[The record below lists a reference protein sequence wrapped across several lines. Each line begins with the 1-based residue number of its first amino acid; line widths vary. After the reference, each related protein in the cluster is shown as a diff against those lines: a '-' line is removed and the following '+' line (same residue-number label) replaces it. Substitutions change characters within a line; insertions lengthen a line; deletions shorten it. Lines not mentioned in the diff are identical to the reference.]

1 MNVALISRT
10 NCESTTVCT
19 TYISKSV
26 LACEHTAVMWQ
37 MLVASFV
44 WGILV
49 CAAKECEEAWMLQTS
64 ERLLAPL
71 GAKGP
76 SLQVKV
82 EANPTMAAEGGSQGP
97 HIHTFHA
104 EHYLVQNQ
112 GSFSF
117 WHLSGL
123 NAEASKKVPVN
134 VQIFAHYSGH
144 NSYLNG
150 LLVVNSDEGRQ
161 PTALEMTSE
170 DCRWR
175 ARIGSDWHYV
185 DGPEHLS
192 AFRLAGD
199 RQLRVEMLTQKEVL
213 KVAHLYTMCKPGHH
227 INVKVIMFS
236 QEHVSL
242 VQGQLSRRH
251 ATKPTVAMVSDIE
264 QRVRDQEFLMNKSWT
279 ELGGTFGAS
288 AYLNQVNEYPSAFLK
303 SCSAE
308 DETKA
313 RRTCSKFLGQ
323 QDPRPDP
330 KEIMFKEHFAQFQ
343 RIFQDCIFD
352 VCLGGGE
359 IAAELA
365 AEYVRT
371 PFGDRSAK

>member
-1 MNVALISRT
+1 M
-10 NCESTTVCT
+10 
-19 TYISKSV
+19 
-26 LACEHTAVMWQ
+26 
-37 MLVASFV
+37 
-44 WGILV
+44 
-49 CAAKECEEAWMLQTS
+49 
-64 ERLLAPL
+64 
-71 GAKGP
+71 
-76 SLQVKV
+76 
-82 EANPTMAAEGGSQGP
+82 
-97 HIHTFHA
+97 
-104 EHYLVQNQ
+104 
-112 GSFSF
+112 
-117 WHLSGL
+117 
-123 NAEASKKVPVN
+123 N

-279 ELGGTFGAS
+279 ELGG
-288 AYLNQVNEYPSAFLK
+288 E
-303 SCSAE
+303 
-308 DETKA
+308 
-313 RRTCSKFLGQ
+313 
-323 QDPRPDP
+323 
-330 KEIMFKEHFAQFQ
+330 
-343 RIFQDCIFD
+343 
-352 VCLGGGE
+352 
-359 IAAELA
+359 
-365 AEYVRT
+365 
-371 PFGDRSAK
+371 